1 MTYDIRFFENIVFY
15 DSPGNIVNIKLKDIE
30 KRDIG
35 YVNNLQLHN
44 TSFDSGLKILDW
56 VSFPNI
62 HLYDEVYIEIQEG
75 DKMLY
80 EELFFRGA
88 EQSYIK
94 KEDLTIVVKCDN
106 IERMIK
112 YYSKY
117 GKVQYDMNNIDTKYV
132 LILNKYLLNVP
143 YFLNK
148 MFYNYKTISES
159 DDKNVMGY
167 EKNSLEE
174 RKIVDNL
181 RFLNEE
187 MWRDK

>member
-1 MTYDIRFFENIVFY
+1 MPKI
-15 DSPGNIVNIKLKDIE
+15 PKKQ
-30 KRDIG
+30 
-35 YVNNLQLHN
+35 NN
-44 TSFDSGLKILDW
+44 T
-56 VSFPNI
+56 
-62 HLYDEVYIEIQEG
+62 DESS
-75 DKMLY
+75 
-80 EELFFRGA
+80 EE
-88 EQSYIK
+88 EQPKNKSKNYK